1 MVVYFLSGKFHAVTL
16 GKFCNT
22 KHELRYG
29 LCNHGLNHVFTK
41 KENTMV
47 GLIRRIFSYLD
58 GPLFKKLFTTF
69 LRLPVEYVQVK
80 HINTLEKVQLPDTK
94 PAN

>member
-1 MVVYFLSGKFHAVTL
+1 
-16 GKFCNT
+16 
-22 KHELRYG
+22 
-29 LCNHGLNHVFTK
+29 
-41 KENTMV
+41 MV

-69 LRLPVEYVQVK
+69 LRLHVEYVQVK